1 MWGVRV
7 PNDSKRELPF
17 AEEHSECIAIDAIT
31 ENVAGVG
38 EAMASLTIRNFEE
51 DTKERLRVR
60 AAQNGR
66 SVEEEARAILRATVA
81 GATAA
86 DLWTRSR
93 TLFAGAKG
101 VDLILPSRVAD
112 QMPPAFDA
120 DE

>member
-1 MWGVRV
+1 
-7 PNDSKRELPF
+7 
-17 AEEHSECIAIDAIT
+17 
-31 ENVAGVG
+31 
-38 EAMASLTIRNFEE
+38 MASLTIRNLEE

-66 SVEEEARAILRATVA
+66 SMEEEARAILRATVA

-93 TLFAGAKG
+93 ALFAGAKG
-101 VDLILPSRVAD
+101 FDLTLPSRAAD
-112 QMPPAFDA
+112 RTPTAFDA